1 MSASLET
8 CRSLS
13 ARFYRLLDA
22 GDYDAVAALFAPEGC
37 WLRQGTRLVGAD
49 SIRAALERRSTEI
62 LIRHLLMNVDVEPVD
77 ENIIDVFGAV
87 LVFRAQGKAADAP
100 LRMPGTP
107 STLMNIHDRYVLTA
121 GDWKLANKSGQR
133 ILASDSPPH

>member
-22 GDYDAVAALFAPEGC
+22 GDYDAVAALFAPEGS
-37 WLRQGTRLVGAD
+37 WLRQGTRLVGPD
-49 SIRAALERRSTEI
+49 TIRAALERRPTEI
-62 LIRHLLMNVDVEPVD
+62 LIRHLLMNVEVERVG

-100 LRMPGTP
+100 LRMPGAP
-107 STLMNIHDRYVLTA
+107 STLMSIHDRYALIA
-121 GDWKLANKSGQR
+121 GDWKLADKSGQR
-133 ILASDSPPH
+133 ILASESSAH